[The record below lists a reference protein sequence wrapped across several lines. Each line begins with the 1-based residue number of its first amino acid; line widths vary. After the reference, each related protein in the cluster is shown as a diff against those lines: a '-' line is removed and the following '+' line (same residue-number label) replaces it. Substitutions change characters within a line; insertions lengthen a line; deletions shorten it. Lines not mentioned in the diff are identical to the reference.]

1 MIMTKFTK
9 SGLIA
14 LAVCFI
20 FIGGLNLS
28 QGKMV
33 LAQGNDERQ
42 IDSWWEKAQRGG
54 LSEVG
59 RAYGE
64 STPRDPR
71 NIVVDMIR
79 VVLGFLGVIAVVLIL
94 YAGFKWMTSRGNEE
108 TIGDAKKILTAGLIG
123 LIIILS
129 AYIIANFVIK
139 QIYSA
144 TTGETAIF

>member
-108 TIGDAKKILTAGLIG
+108 TIGDAKKTLIAGAIG
-123 LIIILS
+123 LAIILL
-129 AYIIANFVIK
+129 AYSLVSFVLK
-139 QIYSA
+139 QLIDA
-144 TTGETAIF
+144 TTHR